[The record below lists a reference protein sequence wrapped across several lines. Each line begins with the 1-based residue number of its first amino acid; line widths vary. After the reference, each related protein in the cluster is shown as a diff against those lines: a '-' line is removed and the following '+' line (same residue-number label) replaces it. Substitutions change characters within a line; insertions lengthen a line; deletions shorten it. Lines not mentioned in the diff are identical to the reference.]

1 MAIAS
6 ILVWPG
12 ILLNVAFQ
20 LSYGLTAI
28 IIFLSK
34 WQRAVLPRIRANLWV
49 PIGMS
54 LIALPLLCQYFFYWN
69 ALSILLTALFSMLF
83 GDAAI
88 SIVNRLFCRGTF
100 WIRFAD

>member
-1 MAIAS
+1 MDCLLWMTIAS

-54 LIALPLLCQYFFYWN
+54 LIALPSSVPVFLLLECTKYSFN
-69 ALSILLTALFSMLF
+69 CALF
-83 GDAAI
+83 G
-88 SIVNRLFCRGTF
+88 VV
-100 WIRFAD
+100 